1 MSGGPG
7 GPIPQGPRLA
17 EDLVALTVVVFLVA
31 VAAAP
36 WLCLLAFRIKAV
48 PDCAEADDWALKA
61 MAQIAAL
68 VLGLLAARSMPGG
81 GQGPRA

>member
-7 GPIPQGPRLA
+7 GPLPQGPRLA
-17 EDLVALTVVVFLVA
+17 EELVALAVVVFLIA

-36 WLCLLAFRIKAV
+36 WVCLAAFRMKAV
-48 PDCAEADDWALKA
+48 PDCADADDWALKA

-68 VLGLLAARSMPGG
+68 VLGLLAARSLPGG